1 MSVQI
6 NYSSKIN
13 KNLSNNS
20 VLFVD
25 EKFSIKNIQKLISK
39 DELIYITDLL
49 KTSDL
54 KKNIIIFEISSKKKI
69 ILISIKKD
77 FKISNIENLGAEFY
91 SKVNHGKNCEYF
103 LNSDSINSNQKNF
116 LGYFL
121 HGLKLKSYKFNKYK
135 SKK

>member
-1 MSVQI
+1 MLKLPLILIYLDLYTIQFNEIIVNFMSVQI

-77 FKISNIENLGAEFY
+77 FKISNIKSGAEFY

-103 LNSDSINSNQKNF
+103 
-116 LGYFL
+116 
-121 HGLKLKSYKFNKYK
+121 
-135 SKK
+135 

>member
-49 KTSDL
+49 KTSDQ
-54 KKNIIIFEISSKKKI
+54 KNIIIFEISSKK
-69 ILISIKKD
+69 
-77 FKISNIENLGAEFY
+77 
-91 SKVNHGKNCEYF
+91 
-103 LNSDSINSNQKNF
+103 
-116 LGYFL
+116 
-121 HGLKLKSYKFNKYK
+121 
-135 SKK
+135 

>member
-54 KKNIIIFEISSKKKI
+54 KKKYNNI
-69 ILISIKKD
+69 
-77 FKISNIENLGAEFY
+77 
-91 SKVNHGKNCEYF
+91 
-103 LNSDSINSNQKNF
+103 
-116 LGYFL
+116 
-121 HGLKLKSYKFNKYK
+121 
-135 SKK
+135 

>member
-54 KKNIIIFEISSKKKI
+54 KKNIIIFEISSKKK
-69 ILISIKKD
+69 
-77 FKISNIENLGAEFY
+77 
-91 SKVNHGKNCEYF
+91 
-103 LNSDSINSNQKNF
+103 
-116 LGYFL
+116 
-121 HGLKLKSYKFNKYK
+121 
-135 SKK
+135 